1 MHLMTQAAIQQMYC
15 TLRAAVRSGP
25 DDHPDRG
32 VDRGAVS
39 LEQVLWFVAVGVSV
53 VVVAAILWNKIID
66 QANTDVVPPT
76 TPGGG

>member
-1 MHLMTQAAIQQMYC
+1 MHLLTQAAIQQVYGA
-15 TLRAAVRSGP
+15 LRSAVHPEPS
-25 DDHPDRG
+25 DD

-76 TPGGG
+76 TPSSG